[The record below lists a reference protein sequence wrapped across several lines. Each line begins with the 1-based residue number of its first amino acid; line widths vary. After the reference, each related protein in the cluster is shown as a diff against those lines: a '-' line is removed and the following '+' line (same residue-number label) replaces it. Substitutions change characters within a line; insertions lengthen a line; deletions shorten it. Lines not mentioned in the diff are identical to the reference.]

1 MARRPKENRRT
12 PPGPGFSAKYPLFPA
27 VAQID
32 KTLGKTGQFI
42 LVNELAIRELNLV
55 AQNSSAGVEAHMKAV
70 ATRHG
75 INVSLRE
82 FTEVSTELPRW
93 YMVLVFTAVDRIF
106 RQLIK
111 DIRKYKQLPSW
122 TTHDIK
128 RPLGALEQLAAN
140 QPSGQ
145 KSLVTYVEFEVL
157 QYYRLLRNEIVH
169 PPRSSNR
176 PAVAAHEAFND
187 TTLAY
192 LKANYQTRG
201 APNLPSA
208 LTFDDFFL
216 HARAARE
223 FAMVIS
229 DAYQLTIDEI
239 LHVDG
244 ACTALVRKARNS
256 GGGRELDFRNFFYD
270 HYFKRYQ
277 RWNDAA
283 AIAHANSFADQALR
297 ILR

>member
-1 MARRPKENRRT
+1 MAQRPKENWRS
-12 PPGPGFSAKYPLFPA
+12 PPGPGFAAKYPLFPA

-55 AQNSSAGVEAHMKAV
+55 AQNSSTGIEAHMKSV

-75 INVSLRE
+75 INVSLSE

-93 YMVLVFTAVDRIF
+93 YTVLVFTAVDRIF
-106 RQLIK
+106 RLLIK

-122 TTHDIK
+122 TTHGIK
-128 RPLGALEQLAAN
+128 RPLSALEQLAAN

-145 KSLVTYVEFEVL
+145 KRLDKYVEFQVL

-169 PPRSSNR
+169 PPRGSNR
-176 PAVAAHEAFND
+176 PAVSAHEALTD

-192 LKANYQTRG
+192 LKSNYQTRG

-208 LTFDDFFL
+208 ITFDDFFL
-216 HARAARE
+216 HVRAARE

-229 DAYQLTIDEI
+229 DAYQLTVDEI
-239 LHVDG
+239 LHIDG
-244 ACTALVRKARNS
+244 ASAALVRKARNA
-256 GGGRELDFRNFFYD
+256 GGGRERDFRNFFYD

-283 AIAHANSFADQALR
+283 AIAHANNFADQALR
-297 ILR
+297 VLR